1 MATPLNHL
9 VTTPT
14 VTCIGGAI
22 GAQVDGLDLT
32 RPLGPTDLALVR
44 DALHE
49 HSVLFFREQDLTE
62 EEQIAFASHLGT
74 VAPYALT
81 RMLGQDRLAS
91 VIEDTA
97 DSPPDADGW
106 HTDVSWVA
114 EPPAYAVLNARL
126 IPPVGGDTMWSSL
139 FAAYDALSPVMQHV
153 CAGLVVRHHAGADF
167 HERIERTVGAEIAD
181 RVDREFPPVEHPLVR
196 THPVTGRRALWV
208 SGRFMDQI
216 VGMHRDES
224 DALLGYLNHHVE
236 NPNFCVRWRWQTYDL
251 AVWDEAS
258 TNHRALSDHF
268 PQHRVMRRCTVE
280 GARPF
285 FHHVI
290 RHVRQEAG

>member
-1 MATPLNHL
+1 MAPPVNHPDP
-9 VTTPT
+9 TPT
-14 VTCIGGAI
+14 ITPVGGAI

-32 RPLGPTDLALVR
+32 RPLDPTAASLVR

-62 EEQIAFASHLGT
+62 EEQIAFAAQFGT
-74 VAPYALT
+74 VGPYAFT
-81 RMLGQDRLAS
+81 RMLGEDRLTS
-91 VIEDTA
+91 IIEDTA

-139 FAAYDALSPVMQHV
+139 FAAYDALSPVMQRV
-153 CAGLVVRHHAGADF
+153 CDGLVVRHHAGQDF
-167 HERIERTVGAEIAD
+167 HDRIERILGTETAD

-208 SGRFMDQI
+208 SGRFVDQI

-224 DALLGYLNHHVE
+224 DALLGYLNHHIE
-236 NPNFCVRWRWQTYDL
+236 DPNFCVRWRWRPYDV
-251 AVWDEAS
+251 AMWDEAS

-268 PQHRVMRRCTVE
+268 PDHRIMRRCTVD
-280 GARPF
+280 GTRPF
-285 FHHVI
+285 FRV
-290 RHVRQEAG
+290 